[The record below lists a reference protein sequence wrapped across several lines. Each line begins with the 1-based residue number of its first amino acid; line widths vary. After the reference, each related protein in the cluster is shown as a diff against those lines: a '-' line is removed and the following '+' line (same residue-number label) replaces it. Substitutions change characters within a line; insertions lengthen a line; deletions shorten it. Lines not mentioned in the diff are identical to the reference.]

1 MQSQF
6 RTNQTG
12 MHLDY
17 EIWFCITIEG
27 SRFVMINIE
36 IITVVL
42 LIIIDFIK
50 SDKNNIKYIIVK
62 DESRS
67 IKS

>member
-1 MQSQF
+1 
-6 RTNQTG
+6 
-12 MHLDY
+12 
-17 EIWFCITIEG
+17 
-27 SRFVMINIE
+27 MINIE
-36 IITVVL
+36 IITVVF